1 MAIKVDLVKAYDRL
15 EWSFIHKVLKA
26 FRFPE
31 ELIKLI
37 ISCVSSTSI
46 SILLNGGKLT
56 PFKPTRGIRQGDPL
70 LLYLFI
76 LCMEYLGFLIN
87 ESCRKEEWAP
97 LKASKQNLGI
107 SHIFFEDDLM
117 LFAKANKAGADSIK
131 KVLSKFCKEFGQ
143 LISVEKSRIYF
154 SPNVPPNVRDDICGL
169 LNIAETSCLGKYL
182 SFPLNHRGVGRNR
195 YNFIKGTTIKIA
207 VFYFN
212 LGGWPSW
219 LGSWSQSACIVLN

>member
-1 MAIKVDLVKAYDRL
+1 MFRQHLSL
-15 EWSFIHKVLKA
+15 SFSM
-26 FRFPE
+26 E
-31 ELIKLI
+31 
-37 ISCVSSTSI
+37 VS
-46 SILLNGGKLT
+46 LP